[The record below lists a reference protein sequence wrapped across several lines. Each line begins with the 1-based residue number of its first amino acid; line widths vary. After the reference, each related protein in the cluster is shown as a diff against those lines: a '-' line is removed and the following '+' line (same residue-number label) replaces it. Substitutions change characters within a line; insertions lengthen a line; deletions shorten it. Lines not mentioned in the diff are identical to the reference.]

1 MYLAFAI
8 LGAEPPATADDEEEV
23 QRLVRSAREGSREA
37 ARRLYALHVSQVF
50 RAVRPL
56 CASEAEAEDVVQE
69 TFIRILAG
77 LDRYRRRPGA
87 RFISWVLTIALN
99 NARKGLRRRG
109 REAPLGPS
117 DLEGRGHERAG
128 EDPAGEAMDLRLR
141 KEALLAALAELPE
154 RQRQVITLRYGA
166 GLTAAEVGEVAGLGE
181 ANVRKICQRQR
192 AHLLERIKKML
203 RPPRR
208 GQRTDQPE
216 VTGHE

>member
-1 MYLAFAI
+1 VYLAFAI
-8 LGAEPPATADDEEEV
+8 LGAEPPATADHEEEV
-23 QRLVRSAREGSREA
+23 QRLVRDAREGSRAA

-69 TFIRILAG
+69 TFIRVLGALG
-77 LDRYRRRPGA
+77 RYRRRPGA

-99 NARKGLRRRG
+99 LARKGLRRRG
-109 REAPLGPS
+109 REVPLGPGHREG
-117 DLEGRGHERAG
+117 DLHEGADH
-128 EDPAGEAMDLRLR
+128 DPAGEAMDLRLR

-166 GLTAAEVGEVAGLGE
+166 GLTSAEVGEVAGVSE

-208 GQRTDQPE
+208 GRAHGPTRGDPS
-216 VTGHE
+216 